1 MSDRFQILDTPLD
14 GLRLVVR
21 NPMGDHRGYL
31 ERLYCADEFESL
43 FAGKPVAQVN
53 RSLTRTRG
61 SVRGMHF
68 QRAPHAEAKLV
79 TCLAGSVFDV
89 AVDLRRTSPTFL
101 HWHGELLSADNHR
114 SMLIPEGFAH
124 GFQALED
131 DCQLLYLHS
140 AGYQP
145 GHEGGLHPQDPALAI
160 AWPGPV
166 SGLSAR
172 DAGQP
177 FLDAGFAG
185 VTT

>member
-1 MSDRFQILDTPLD
+1 MSHRFDMLDTPLG

-21 NPMGDHRGYL
+21 KPVGDHRGYL
-31 ERLYCADEFESL
+31 ERLYCVDEFAPL
-43 FAGKPVAQVN
+43 FAGKPIAQVN

-68 QRAPHAEAKLV
+68 QRPPHAEAKLV
-79 TCLAGSVFDV
+79 ACLAGSVFDV
-89 AVDLRRTSPTFL
+89 AVDLRPTSPTFL
-101 HWHGELLSADNHR
+101 HWHGELLTAGNHR
-114 SMLIPEGFAH
+114 GMLIPEGFAH

-140 AGYQP
+140 ARYEP

-160 AWPGPV
+160 AWPEPV
-166 SGLSAR
+166 AELSAR

-185 VTT
+185 VAT